1 MVLEGMPLHG
11 LSLIYRIDSTMFQEM
26 GLILTY

>member
-11 LSLIYRIDSTMFQEM
+11 LNLIYRIDADIFQLT
-26 GLILTY
+26 GLTLSY